1 MTQRIGS
8 YKKFSVFVKMLYS
21 AILQDS
27 DSVFVDLLT
36 NNDLEDLK
44 CRYDVVTCQNI
55 KELCICFSR
64 SRWHII
70 QENYEGS
77 QMLGWKY
84 VKKALSVLA
93 FCRLLGI

>member
-36 NNDLEDLK
+36 NHDLEDLK
-44 CRYDVVTCQNI
+44 CRYDVFTFQNI
-55 KELCICFSR
+55 ARLFIRFHRTREDTLLEKPMKVHLVLDR
-64 SRWHII
+64 SMIH
-70 QENYEGS
+70 
-77 QMLGWKY
+77 
-84 VKKALSVLA
+84 
-93 FCRLLGI
+93 